1 VFEGKSGI
9 DWPGRVVG
17 LAVFLIGIGLLVMV
31 FVWTNQTLI
40 APAGSGKQPINW
52 GQMGT
57 KLAWD
62 VGRLFLLG
70 FIAAAIA
77 GRGAQLYAAAGR
89 VEAARR
95 LPLE

>member
-31 FVWTNQTLI
+31 FMWTNQTLI
-40 APAGSGKQPINW
+40 APAGDGKQPITW
-52 GQMGT
+52 GQMTT
-57 KLAWD
+57 KRAWD

-77 GRGAQLYAAAGR
+77 GRGAQLYGAAGR
-89 VEAARR
+89 VEATRR

>member
-17 LAVFLIGIGLLVMV
+17 LAVFMIGIGLLVMV
-31 FVWTNQTLI
+31 FIWTNQTLI
-40 APAGSGKQPINW
+40 APASSGKQPINW
-52 GQMGT
+52 GQMTT

-62 VGRLFLLG
+62 VGRLVLLG

-89 VEAARR
+89 VEATRR